1 MGLSKNIQ
9 TALKIVSLPWLIYM
23 LDFILPIEL
32 RRYGLQPRQ
41 IEGLWGIAAAPFL
54 HGGLNH
60 LVANTGALFILLV
73 VSLSYSRRGTVLALL
88 FIALGGG
95 GLVWLF
101 GQGQS
106 VHIGSSGIVFGLIGF
121 LIFLGIFR
129 REWKALAISLLVA
142 LAYGSTVLSLLIRT
156 PGISWSGHF
165 FGFITG
171 IMAAAWIK
179 TGIPKR

>member
-73 VSLSYSRRGTVLALL
+73 VSLSYSRKGTVLALL
-88 FIALGGG
+88 FIALGGA
-95 GLVWLF
+95 VSF
-101 GQGQS
+101 GFS
-106 VHIGSSGIVFGLIGF
+106 VKVKASISGPVALSSG
-121 LIFLGIFR
+121 
-129 REWKALAISLLVA
+129 
-142 LAYGSTVLSLLIRT
+142 LSA
-156 PGISWSGHF
+156 F
-165 FGFITG
+165 
-171 IMAAAWIK
+171 
-179 TGIPKR
+179 